1 MRGGPGAG
9 EGSDALRMR
18 ANASRDVEA
27 GLPLGD
33 FADGANGI
41 GGTHSPSSPIEA
53 AKRLADTRGGDVV
66 GTHKQVAH
74 LWGFPLRMQGKDLA
88 LFLAS
93 GALVSYLGFTSTQES
108 VFASAGPGGFKHGG
122 AVTLVTTLVYGLLA
136 FLERFRAGE
145 HFTRRGAWRDY
156 FVLAALTSSGMYAT
170 NAALRYL
177 NYTTRIVAKSSK
189 VIPTMIIGTVVQGRR
204 YGLNEYL
211 AASLLV
217 AGIALFTMGDV
228 DARPSFDP
236 RGVALIVSAL
246 FLDSFAANFEERRLF
261 DVPEPAS
268 HAEVVF
274 HANAVGAAFTVCA
287 MGLTGELRT
296 AMESL
301 GLVSKTPSDAFYVER
316 GFESASGASRSSSSG
331 SVDFVEASGAGA
343 AEGSFA
349 AALPAV
355 LASATFGYI
364 SVSFILLL
372 IRHFGASNAEIVK
385 STRKLVSIAAS
396 LILYPKPMGW
406 KYAGGTLSTVCGLA
420 YLYVLKRRKL
430 NAAAPGAGWEAAK

>member
-27 GLPLGD
+27 GLPLVD
-33 FADGANGI
+33 LADGTGG
-41 GGTHSPSSPIEA
+41 GGTTALFPSSPIEA
-53 AKRLADTRGGDVV
+53 AKRLASSGGGSLDPASAGESRG
-66 GTHKQVAH
+66 VAR
-74 LWGFPLRMQGKDLA
+74 LWGFPLRAQGKELA
-88 LFLAS
+88 LFLAG
-93 GALVSYLGFTSTQES
+93 GALVSYLGFTATQES
-108 VFASAGPGGFKHGG
+108 VFASAGPGGFRHGG
-122 AVTLVTTLVYGLLA
+122 AVTLVTTLVYGILA
-136 FLERFRAGE
+136 FLERVKANE
-145 HFTRRGAWRDY
+145 HFTRKGAWRDY

-189 VIPTMIIGTVVQGRR
+189 VIPTMIIGTVLQGRR
-204 YGLNEYL
+204 YGANEYV
-211 AASLLV
+211 AASMLV
-217 AGIALFTMGDV
+217 VGIALFTMGDV

-236 RGVALIVSAL
+236 RGVALIVAAL

-261 DVPEPAS
+261 DVPDPSS

-287 MGLTGELRT
+287 MAVTGELSQ
-296 AMESL
+296 ALQSL
-301 GLVSKTPSDAFYVER
+301 GI
-316 GFESASGASRSSSSG
+316 GSSSE
-331 SVDFVEASGAGA
+331 DASTT
-343 AEGSFA
+343 GSFA
-349 AALPAV
+349 AALPAT
-355 LASATFGYI
+355 LMSAAFGYV

-396 LILYPKPMGW
+396 LLLYPKPMGW
-406 KYAGGTLSTVCGLA
+406 KYAGGTASTVCGLY

>member
-1 MRGGPGAG
+1 MRGGSGAG

-27 GLPLGD
+27 GLPLVD
-33 FADGANGI
+33 LADGTGG
-41 GGTHSPSSPIEA
+41 GGTTAFFPSSPIEA
-53 AKRLADTRGGDVV
+53 AKRLASSGGGSLDPASAGESRG
-66 GTHKQVAH
+66 VAR
-74 LWGFPLRMQGKDLA
+74 LWGFPLRAQGKELA
-88 LFLAS
+88 LFLAG
-93 GALVSYLGFTSTQES
+93 GALVSYLGFTATQES
-108 VFASAGPGGFKHGG
+108 VFASAGPGGFRHGG
-122 AVTLVTTLVYGLLA
+122 AVTLVTTLVYGILA
-136 FLERFRAGE
+136 FLERVKANE
-145 HFTRRGAWRDY
+145 HFTRKGAWRDY

-189 VIPTMIIGTVVQGRR
+189 VIPTMIIGTVLQGRR
-204 YGLNEYL
+204 YGANEYV
-211 AASLLV
+211 AASMLV
-217 AGIALFTMGDV
+217 VGIALFTMGDV

-236 RGVALIVSAL
+236 RGVALIVAAL

-261 DVPEPAS
+261 DVPDPSS

-287 MGLTGELRT
+287 MAVTGELSQ
-296 AMESL
+296 ALQSL
-301 GLVSKTPSDAFYVER
+301 GI
-316 GFESASGASRSSSSG
+316 GSSSE
-331 SVDFVEASGAGA
+331 DASTT
-343 AEGSFA
+343 GSFA
-349 AALPAV
+349 AALPAT
-355 LASATFGYI
+355 LMSAAFGYV

-396 LILYPKPMGW
+396 LLLYPKPMGW
-406 KYAGGTLSTVCGLA
+406 KYAGGTASTVCGLY

>member
-1 MRGGPGAG
+1 MRGGSGAG

-27 GLPLGD
+27 GLPLVD
-33 FADGANGI
+33 LADGTGG
-41 GGTHSPSSPIEA
+41 GGTTAFSPSSPIEA
-53 AKRLADTRGGDVV
+53 AKRLASSGGGSLDPASAGESRG
-66 GTHKQVAH
+66 VAR
-74 LWGFPLRMQGKDLA
+74 LWGFPLRAQGKELA
-88 LFLAS
+88 LFLAG
-93 GALVSYLGFTSTQES
+93 GALVSYLGFTATQES
-108 VFASAGPGGFKHGG
+108 VFASAGPGGFRHGG
-122 AVTLVTTLVYGLLA
+122 AVTLVTTLVYGVLA
-136 FLERFRAGE
+136 FLERVKANE
-145 HFTRRGAWRDY
+145 HFTRKGAWRDY

-189 VIPTMIIGTVVQGRR
+189 VIPTMIIGTVFQGRR
-204 YGLNEYL
+204 YGANEYV
-211 AASLLV
+211 AASMLV
-217 AGIALFTMGDV
+217 VGIALFTMGDV

-236 RGVALIVSAL
+236 QGVALIVAAL

-261 DVPEPAS
+261 DVPDPSS

-287 MGLTGELRT
+287 MAVTGELSQ
-296 AMESL
+296 ALQSL
-301 GLVSKTPSDAFYVER
+301 GI
-316 GFESASGASRSSSSG
+316 GSSSE
-331 SVDFVEASGAGA
+331 DASTT
-343 AEGSFA
+343 GSFA
-349 AALPAV
+349 AALPAT
-355 LASATFGYI
+355 LMSAAFGYV

-396 LILYPKPMGW
+396 LLLYPKPMGW
-406 KYAGGTLSTVCGLA
+406 KYAGGTASTVCGLY

>member
-1 MRGGPGAG
+1 MHGGPGAG

-33 FADGANGI
+33 FADGAGGI
-41 GGTHSPSSPIEA
+41 GETTSPSSPIEA
-53 AKRLADTRGGDVV
+53 AKRLASGGADPA
-66 GTHKQVAH
+66 GMKHVAR
-74 LWGFPLRMQGKDLA
+74 LWGFPLRMQGRDLA
-88 LFLAS
+88 VFLAS
-93 GALVSYLGFTSTQES
+93 GALVSYLGFTATQES
-108 VFASAGPGGFKHGG
+108 VFASAGPGGFRHGG
-122 AVTLVTTLVYGLLA
+122 AVTLVTTLVYGVLA
-136 FLERFRAGE
+136 FLERLGAGE
-145 HFTRRGAWRDY
+145 HLTRKGAWRDY

-189 VIPTMIIGTVVQGRR
+189 VIPTMLIGTVLQGRR

-211 AASLLV
+211 AALTLV
-217 AGIALFTMGDV
+217 LGIALFTMGDA

-261 DVPEPAS
+261 AVPEPSS

-274 HANAVGAAFTVCA
+274 HANAVGAVFTVMA
-287 MGLTGELRT
+287 MGVTGELNQ
-296 AMESL
+296 ALESVF
-301 GLVSKTPSDAFYVER
+301 GHQATRGAYDGGVDAFGVRSESER
-316 GFESASGASRSSSSG
+316 VPET
-331 SVDFVEASGAGA
+331 
-343 AEGSFA
+343 AERSFA
-349 AALPAV
+349 AVLPAT
-355 LASATFGYI
+355 LASAAFGYV

-396 LILYPKPMGW
+396 LVLYPKTMGW
-406 KYAGGTLSTVCGLA
+406 KYAGGAACTACGLA
-420 YLYVLKRRKL
+420 HLYVLKRRKL
-430 NAAAPGAGWEAAK
+430 NAAAPGAGWEATK

>member
-27 GLPLGD
+27 GLPLVD
-33 FADGANGI
+33 LADGTGG
-41 GGTHSPSSPIEA
+41 GGTTAFSPSSPIEA
-53 AKRLADTRGGDVV
+53 AKRLASSGGGSLDPASAGESRG
-66 GTHKQVAH
+66 VAR
-74 LWGFPLRMQGKDLA
+74 LWGFPLRAQGKELA
-88 LFLAS
+88 LFLAG
-93 GALVSYLGFTSTQES
+93 GALVSYLGFTATQES
-108 VFASAGPGGFKHGG
+108 VFASAGPGGFRHGG
-122 AVTLVTTLVYGLLA
+122 AVTLVTTLVYGVLA
-136 FLERFRAGE
+136 FLERVKANE
-145 HFTRRGAWRDY
+145 HFTRKGAWRDY

-189 VIPTMIIGTVVQGRR
+189 VIPTMIIGTVLQGRR
-204 YGLNEYL
+204 YGANEYV
-211 AASLLV
+211 AASMLV
-217 AGIALFTMGDV
+217 VGIALFTMGDV

-236 RGVALIVSAL
+236 RGVALIVAAL

-261 DVPEPAS
+261 DVPDPSS

-287 MGLTGELRT
+287 MAVTGELSQ
-296 AMESL
+296 ALQSL
-301 GLVSKTPSDAFYVER
+301 GI
-316 GFESASGASRSSSSG
+316 GSSSE
-331 SVDFVEASGAGA
+331 DASTT
-343 AEGSFA
+343 GSFA
-349 AALPAV
+349 AALPAT
-355 LASATFGYI
+355 LMSAAFGYV

-396 LILYPKPMGW
+396 LLLYPKPMGW
-406 KYAGGTLSTVCGLA
+406 KYAGGTASTVCGLY

>member
-1 MRGGPGAG
+1 MRGGSGAG

-27 GLPLGD
+27 GLPLVD
-33 FADGANGI
+33 LADGTGGGGI
-41 GGTHSPSSPIEA
+41 GGTTAFSPSSPIEA
-53 AKRLADTRGGDVV
+53 AKRLASSGGGSLDPASAGESRG
-66 GTHKQVAH
+66 VAR
-74 LWGFPLRMQGKDLA
+74 LWGFPLRAQGKELA
-88 LFLAS
+88 LFLAG
-93 GALVSYLGFTSTQES
+93 GALVSYLGFTATQES
-108 VFASAGPGGFKHGG
+108 VFASAGPGGFRHGG
-122 AVTLVTTLVYGLLA
+122 AVTLVTTLVYGVLA
-136 FLERFRAGE
+136 FLERVKAGE
-145 HFTRRGAWRDY
+145 HFVRKGAWRDY

-189 VIPTMIIGTVVQGRR
+189 VIPTMIIGTVFQGRR
-204 YGLNEYL
+204 YGGNEYV
-211 AASLLV
+211 AASMLV
-217 AGIALFTMGDV
+217 VGIALFTMGDV

-236 RGVALIVSAL
+236 RGVALIVAAL

-261 DVPEPAS
+261 DVPDPSS

-274 HANAVGAAFTVCA
+274 HANAVGAAFTICA
-287 MGLTGELRT
+287 MAVTGELSQ
-296 AMESL
+296 ALQSL
-301 GLVSKTPSDAFYVER
+301 GLISLQKV
-316 GFESASGASRSSSSG
+316 SSG
-331 SVDFVEASGAGA
+331 GARDASTT
-343 AEGSFA
+343 ESGSFA

-355 LASATFGYI
+355 LMSAAFGYV

-396 LILYPKPMGW
+396 LLLYPKPMGW
-406 KYAGGTLSTVCGLA
+406 KYAGGTASTVCGLY

-430 NAAAPGAGWEAAK
+430 SAAAPGAGWEAAK

>member
-1 MRGGPGAG
+1 MRGGSGAG

-27 GLPLGD
+27 GLPLVD
-33 FADGANGI
+33 LADGTGG
-41 GGTHSPSSPIEA
+41 GGTTAFSPSSPIEA
-53 AKRLADTRGGDVV
+53 AKRLASSGGGSLDPASAGESRG
-66 GTHKQVAH
+66 VAR
-74 LWGFPLRMQGKDLA
+74 LWGFPLRAQGKELA
-88 LFLAS
+88 LFLAG
-93 GALVSYLGFTSTQES
+93 GALVSYLGFTATQES
-108 VFASAGPGGFKHGG
+108 VFASAGPGGFRHGG
-122 AVTLVTTLVYGLLA
+122 AVTLVTTLVYGILA
-136 FLERFRAGE
+136 FLERVKANE
-145 HFTRRGAWRDY
+145 HFTRKGAWRDY

-189 VIPTMIIGTVVQGRR
+189 VIPTMIIGTVFQGRR
-204 YGLNEYL
+204 YGANEYV
-211 AASLLV
+211 AASMLV
-217 AGIALFTMGDV
+217 VGIALFTMGDV

-236 RGVALIVSAL
+236 QGVALIVAAL

-261 DVPEPAS
+261 DVPDPSS

-274 HANAVGAAFTVCA
+274 HANAVGAAFTICA
-287 MGLTGELRT
+287 MAVTGELSQ
-296 AMESL
+296 ALQSL
-301 GLVSKTPSDAFYVER
+301 GI
-316 GFESASGASRSSSSG
+316 GSSSE
-331 SVDFVEASGAGA
+331 DASTT
-343 AEGSFA
+343 GSFA
-349 AALPAV
+349 AALPAT
-355 LASATFGYI
+355 LMSAAFGYV

-396 LILYPKPMGW
+396 LLLYPKPMGW
-406 KYAGGTLSTVCGLA
+406 KYAGGTASTVCGLY

>member
-41 GGTHSPSSPIEA
+41 GGPASPSSPIEA
-53 AKRLADTRGGDVV
+53 AKRLADTRGGDAV

-93 GALVSYLGFTSTQES
+93 GALVSYLGFTATQES
-108 VFASAGPGGFKHGG
+108 VFASAGPGGFRHGG
-122 AVTLVTTLVYGLLA
+122 AVTLVTTLVYGVLA
-136 FLERFRAGE
+136 FLERVKANE
-145 HFTRRGAWRDY
+145 HFTRKGAWRDY

-189 VIPTMIIGTVVQGRR
+189 VIPTMIIGTVLQGRR
-204 YGLNEYL
+204 YGANEYV
-211 AASLLV
+211 AASMLV
-217 AGIALFTMGDV
+217 VGIALFTMGDV

-236 RGVALIVSAL
+236 RGVALIVAAL

-261 DVPEPAS
+261 DVPDPSS

-287 MGLTGELRT
+287 MAVTGELSQ
-296 AMESL
+296 ALQSL
-301 GLVSKTPSDAFYVER
+301 GI
-316 GFESASGASRSSSSG
+316 GSSSE
-331 SVDFVEASGAGA
+331 DASTT
-343 AEGSFA
+343 GSFA
-349 AALPAV
+349 AALPAT
-355 LASATFGYI
+355 LMSAAFGYV

-396 LILYPKPMGW
+396 LLLYPKPMGW
-406 KYAGGTLSTVCGLA
+406 KYAGGTASTVCGLY

>member
-1 MRGGPGAG
+1 MRGGSGAG

-41 GGTHSPSSPIEA
+41 GGPASPSSPIEA
-53 AKRLADTRGGDVV
+53 AKRLASSGGGSLDPASAGESRG
-66 GTHKQVAH
+66 VAR
-74 LWGFPLRMQGKDLA
+74 LWGFPLRAQGKELA
-88 LFLAS
+88 LFLAG
-93 GALVSYLGFTSTQES
+93 GALVSYLGFTATQES
-108 VFASAGPGGFKHGG
+108 VFASAGPGGFRHGG
-122 AVTLVTTLVYGLLA
+122 AVTLVTTLVYGVLA
-136 FLERFRAGE
+136 FLERVKANE
-145 HFTRRGAWRDY
+145 HFTRKGAWRDY

-189 VIPTMIIGTVVQGRR
+189 VIPTMIIGTVLQGRR
-204 YGLNEYL
+204 YGANEYV
-211 AASLLV
+211 AASMLV
-217 AGIALFTMGDV
+217 VGIALFTMGDV

-236 RGVALIVSAL
+236 RGVALIVAAL

-261 DVPEPAS
+261 DVPDPSS

-287 MGLTGELRT
+287 MAVTGELSQ
-296 AMESL
+296 ALQSL
-301 GLVSKTPSDAFYVER
+301 GI
-316 GFESASGASRSSSSG
+316 GSSSE
-331 SVDFVEASGAGA
+331 DASTT
-343 AEGSFA
+343 GSFA
-349 AALPAV
+349 AALPAT
-355 LASATFGYI
+355 LMSAAFGYV

-396 LILYPKPMGW
+396 LLLYPKPMGW
-406 KYAGGTLSTVCGLA
+406 KYAGGTASTVCGLY

>member
-1 MRGGPGAG
+1 MRGGSGAG

-27 GLPLGD
+27 GLPLVD
-33 FADGANGI
+33 LADGTGG
-41 GGTHSPSSPIEA
+41 GGTTALFPSSPIEA
-53 AKRLADTRGGDVV
+53 AKRLASSGGGSLDPASAGESRG
-66 GTHKQVAH
+66 VAR
-74 LWGFPLRMQGKDLA
+74 LWGFPLRAQGKELA
-88 LFLAS
+88 LFLAG
-93 GALVSYLGFTSTQES
+93 GALVSYLGFTATQES
-108 VFASAGPGGFKHGG
+108 VFASAGPGGFRHGG
-122 AVTLVTTLVYGLLA
+122 AVTLVTTLVYGILA
-136 FLERFRAGE
+136 FLERVKANE
-145 HFTRRGAWRDY
+145 HFTRKGAWRDY

-189 VIPTMIIGTVVQGRR
+189 VIPTMIIGTVLQGRR
-204 YGLNEYL
+204 YGANEYV
-211 AASLLV
+211 AASMLV
-217 AGIALFTMGDV
+217 VGIALFTMGDV

-236 RGVALIVSAL
+236 RGVALIVAAL

-261 DVPEPAS
+261 DVPDPSS

-287 MGLTGELRT
+287 MAVTGELSQ
-296 AMESL
+296 ALQSL
-301 GLVSKTPSDAFYVER
+301 GI
-316 GFESASGASRSSSSG
+316 GSSSE
-331 SVDFVEASGAGA
+331 DASTT
-343 AEGSFA
+343 GSFA
-349 AALPAV
+349 AALPAT
-355 LASATFGYI
+355 LMSAAFGYV

-396 LILYPKPMGW
+396 LLLYPKPMGW
-406 KYAGGTLSTVCGLA
+406 KYAGGTASTVCGLY

>member
-27 GLPLGD
+27 GLPLVD
-33 FADGANGI
+33 LADGTGG
-41 GGTHSPSSPIEA
+41 GGTTAFSPSSPIEA
-53 AKRLADTRGGDVV
+53 AKRLASSGGGSLDPASAGESRG
-66 GTHKQVAH
+66 VAR
-74 LWGFPLRMQGKDLA
+74 LWGFPLRAQGKELA
-88 LFLAS
+88 LFLAG
-93 GALVSYLGFTSTQES
+93 GALVSYLGFTATQES
-108 VFASAGPGGFKHGG
+108 VFASAGPGGFRHGG
-122 AVTLVTTLVYGLLA
+122 AVTLVTTLVYGILA
-136 FLERFRAGE
+136 FLERVKANE
-145 HFTRRGAWRDY
+145 HFTRKGAWRDY

-189 VIPTMIIGTVVQGRR
+189 VIPTMIIGTVLQGRR
-204 YGLNEYL
+204 YGANEYV
-211 AASLLV
+211 AASMLV
-217 AGIALFTMGDV
+217 VGIALFTMGDV

-236 RGVALIVSAL
+236 RGVALIVAAL

-261 DVPEPAS
+261 DVPDPSS

-287 MGLTGELRT
+287 MAVTGELSQ
-296 AMESL
+296 ALQSL
-301 GLVSKTPSDAFYVER
+301 GI
-316 GFESASGASRSSSSG
+316 GSSSE
-331 SVDFVEASGAGA
+331 DASTT
-343 AEGSFA
+343 GSFA
-349 AALPAV
+349 AALPAT
-355 LASATFGYI
+355 LMSAAFGYV

-396 LILYPKPMGW
+396 LLLYPKPMGW
-406 KYAGGTLSTVCGLA
+406 KYAGGTASTVCGLY

>member
-41 GGTHSPSSPIEA
+41 GGPASPSSPIEA
-53 AKRLADTRGGDVV
+53 AKRLADTRGGDAV

-122 AVTLVTTLVYGLLA
+122 AVTLVTTLVYGILA

-145 HFTRRGAWRDY
+145 HLTRRGKWRDY

-236 RGVALIVSAL
+236 RGVGLIVAAL

-274 HANAVGAAFTVCA
+274 HANAVGAVFTVCA
-287 MGLTGELRT
+287 MGVTGELRQ

-301 GLVSKTPSDAFYVER
+301 GFLRSASDDAFYVEQS
-316 GFESASGASRSSSSG
+316 FESEPSDSGAASVNAEVSG
-331 SVDFVEASGAGA
+331 
-343 AEGSFA
+343 FA
-349 AALPAV
+349 DALPAV

-385 STRKLVSIAAS
+385 STRKLVSIGAS
-396 LILYPKPMGW
+396 LVLYPKPMGW